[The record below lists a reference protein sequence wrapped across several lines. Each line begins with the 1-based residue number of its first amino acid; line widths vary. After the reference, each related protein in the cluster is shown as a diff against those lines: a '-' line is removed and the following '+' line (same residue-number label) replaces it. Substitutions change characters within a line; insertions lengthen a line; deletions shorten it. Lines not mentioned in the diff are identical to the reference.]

1 MMDPNLLALLR
12 WSTSQEGK
20 DGTVPT
26 KKSLSPEELENRQK
40 KFAWLESVMKET
52 MALHPS
58 KQMEILLD
66 VLRVSLDE
74 MKQGN
79 NDSTVHSEE
88 AVEKKTKALE
98 GLLDF
103 VENIDLASDFVK
115 LGGIDVLLPYVTC
128 GCEPLAWRCSEIL
141 ATSVQNHPKNE
152 KQALEKGCLGIFV
165 GVVNKK
171 SSSAK
176 ETVKAL
182 LGVSSL
188 VRGEDR
194 VDGLGTFLGKY
205 AGFDMLLS
213 VCEGSEE
220 RFDLRCR
227 RKATFLLR
235 FVVEQIASKFA
246 RKKVAIRCLDVL
258 PKLIGEESTD
268 YSVREHTLAIL
279 TNLVPELLGNKKLK
293 EKIDKLSE
301 SLSGGKYCALHG
313 LEKSDSEAQAAS
325 ALYCALQGLT
335 SSSSSNNQQNNN
347 NQGPVLLLK

>member
-1 MMDPNLLALLR
+1 
-12 WSTSQEGK
+12 
-20 DGTVPT
+20 
-26 KKSLSPEELENRQK
+26 
-40 KFAWLESVMKET
+40 MKET
-52 MALHPS
+52 MALHPT

-74 MKQGN
+74 VKDG
-79 NDSTVHSEE
+79 SAVHSEE
-88 AVEKKTKALE
+88 AVEKKTKAMV

-115 LGGIDVLLPYVTC
+115 IGGFDVCLPYVTC
-128 GCEPLAWRCSEIL
+128 GCEPLAWRSAEIL

-152 KQALEKGCLGIFV
+152 KHALEKGCLGIFV
-165 GVVNKK
+165 GVVKNK

-194 VDGLGTFLGKY
+194 VGGLGTFLGKY

-220 RFDLRCR
+220 RFNLRCQ

-246 RKKVAIRCLDVL
+246 RKKVATRCLEVL
-258 PKLIGEESTD
+258 PKLITEKSTD
-268 YSVREHTLAIL
+268 CSVREHTLAVL
-279 TNLVPELLGNKKLK
+279 TNLVPEILGNKKLK
-293 EKIDKLSE
+293 EKVDKLSE

-325 ALYCALQGLT
+325 ALYCSLQGLSSSQGERANT
-335 SSSSSNNQQNNN
+335 SSNETNNSSSAA
-347 NQGPVLLLK
+347 QGPVFLLK